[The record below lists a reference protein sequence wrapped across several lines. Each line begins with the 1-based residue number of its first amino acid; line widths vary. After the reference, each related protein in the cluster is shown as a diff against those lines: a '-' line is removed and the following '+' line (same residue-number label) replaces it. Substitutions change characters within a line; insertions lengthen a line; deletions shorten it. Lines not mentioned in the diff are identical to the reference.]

1 MNFTVIGIAILVV
14 ATAVLAVVEFQKR
27 ALFAKVEHFFEVEDY
42 QAALDVLDTAMAR
55 VAFPTYNRQFMRL
68 NALMSLER
76 TEDATET
83 IDGLLGLKMNRDQ
96 KLALYGKALMFFV
109 EVEDRTRAERVLDL
123 IRGLGD
129 ADLIEQS
136 EQTVEIFLKGSSA
149 YIDRMETALKTAREG
164 GERMRLCQL
173 LAVQYEN
180 AGNER
185 RAEQYYDQVEH
196 EMAKIEK
203 AGR

>member
-1 MNFTVIGIAILVV
+1 MNFTVIGIAILVIATV
-14 ATAVLAVVEFQKR
+14 ALAFVEFQKR
-27 ALFAKVEHFFEVEDY
+27 ALFAKVEHYFEVEDY

-55 VAFPTYNRQFMRL
+55 LAFPTYNRQFMRL
-68 NALMSLER
+68 NALMSLEC
-76 TEDATET
+76 TEEATET
-83 IDGLLGLKMNRDQ
+83 IDGLLEFKMSRDQ

-109 EVEDRTRAERVLDL
+109 EVEDRPRAEKVLGL

-129 ADLIEQS
+129 ASLTEQS

-149 YIDRMETALKTAREG
+149 YIDRMETALKATREG

-185 RAEQYYDQVEH
+185 RAEQYYAQVER

-203 AGR
+203 VSR

>member
-1 MNFTVIGIAILVV
+1 MNFTVIGIVILVIATV
-14 ATAVLAVVEFQKR
+14 ALTVVEFQKR
-27 ALFAKVEHFFEVEDY
+27 ALFAKVEYYFEVEDY

-55 VAFPTYNRQFMRL
+55 LAFPTYNRQFMRL

-76 TEDATET
+76 AEEATET
-83 IDGLLGLKMNRDQ
+83 IDGLLELKMSRDQ
-96 KLALYGKALMFFV
+96 KFALYGKALMFFV
-109 EVEDRTRAERVLDL
+109 EVEDRPRAEKVLGL

-129 ADLIEQS
+129 ASLTEQS

-149 YIDRMETALKTAREG
+149 YIDRMETALKATREG
-164 GERMRLCQL
+164 GERMCLCQL

-185 RAEQYYDQVEH
+185 RAGQYYTQVER

-203 AGR
+203 VSR